1 MKFNKTHCFIVAA
14 FVGILVLA
22 VVLVHVTKTPPQKYM
37 PGPSHQIISKNN
49 LM

>member
-1 MKFNKTHCFIVAA
+1 MKINKTHCFIVVA
-14 FVGILVLA
+14 FVVILVVTIA
-22 VVLVHVTKTPPQKYM
+22 LVHVTKTPPQKYM

>member
-1 MKFNKTHCFIVAA
+1 MKINKTHCFIVIT
-14 FVGILVLA
+14 FVVILVSTI
-22 VVLVHVTKTPPQKYM
+22 VLMHVTKTLPQKYM